1 MEPTRQTI
9 VPTRADARNYADA
22 SGDHNPIHTDDAAAE
37 AVGLPGV
44 IMHGMWTAAK
54 LANAATRSAG
64 CDPLGLVRLSVE
76 FRGYALPDQPLDLDV
91 VGDGASRSVT
101 AWQDERRVASGVVEL
116 RRRP

>member
-1 MEPTRQTI
+1 MAQKRETI

-54 LANAATRSAG
+54 LANAAARSAA

-91 VGDGASRSVT
+91 AGDEAPRRVT
-101 AWQDERRVASGVVEL
+101 AWQEGRRVASGVVEL